1 MAEAGAWGRWAV
13 VAAVLSVA
21 AACGPSDYVF
31 TLPPDVVPNGTVV
44 MAVRSAS
51 GLQLFARAG
60 SDRPLLSID
69 LPSDEPFELVALVYP
84 QSLQALELPSGML
97 TQTPASECG
106 ARALP
111 AAPAQYVLG
120 SDQARWQLLAA
131 PPDDLLS
138 IRIPGGCPC
147 ASFEIDGEVL
157 LPEMPDAFWV
167 QDDALHFFGAGRVHH
182 LTAQGA
188 LSSTDLSSG
197 PGQTWAAVVDPNGEV
212 WTVTKD
218 ELWSGRPEVGFVR
231 TATVQAQG
239 GLRDVD
245 GNIGEAGWQL
255 YGVTEQ
261 GDIVD
266 FGAGVS
272 AEVISSRPDGPANS
286 QQAARISTPEPGLVV
301 ASEAG
306 TLNLTILQQ
315 GLLPR
320 REVFP
325 AESRGAHVLQA
336 VPGVGLMALTVLST
350 AYVLEQGRF
359 ELIDGAPQVAT
370 PNRAALF
377 GDGII
382 YVGDSGYVQQYVPDH
397 GFCETSIL
405 AGRPRLSGIVVLSE
419 AAVAWGPS
427 PSGPKAYII
436 SSQ

>member
-1 MAEAGAWGRWAV
+1 MAEVGTWVRSAA
-13 VAAVLSVA
+13 VAAVLSLA
-21 AACGPSDYVF
+21 GACGPSDYVF

-44 MAVRSAS
+44 MAVRSPS
-51 GLQLFARAG
+51 GLQVFAQAG
-60 SDRPLLSID
+60 SDRPLLSLD

-97 TQTPASECG
+97 TQTQASECG

-120 SDQARWQLLAA
+120 RDQPRWQLLAA
-131 PPDDLLS
+131 PPAELLS
-138 IRIPGGCPC
+138 IRIPGACPC

-167 QDDALHFFGAGRVHH
+167 QDDALHFFGDGRVHH
-182 LTAQGA
+182 LGAQGG
-188 LSSTDLSSG
+188 LSSTELVSG

-212 WTVTKD
+212 WTVTKN
-218 ELWSGRPEVGFVR
+218 ELWSGRPDVGFVR

-239 GLRDVD
+239 GLRDLD
-245 GNIGEAGWQL
+245 GSLGEAGWQL
-255 YGVTEQ
+255 FGVTDD

-266 FGAGVS
+266 FSAGDR
-272 AEVISSRPDGPANS
+272 AEVISSRPAGPANS

-306 TLNLTILQQ
+306 TLNLRILQPGQ
-315 GLLPR
+315 LPR
-320 REVFP
+320 REAFP

-350 AYVLEQGRF
+350 AYVLQQGRF

-370 PNRAALF
+370 PNSAALF
-377 GDGII
+377 EDGVI
-382 YVGDSGYVQQYVPDH
+382 YVGDSGYVQQYVPDY

-405 AGRPRLSGIVVLSE
+405 AGRPRLSGVVVLSG
-419 AAVAWGPS
+419 ATVAWGPS
-427 PSGPKAYII
+427 PSGPKAYMI